1 MGRWKIG
8 TVATVTEGWGFN
20 ITDER
25 DRPLVVFAYETHGEA
40 VVAAGGFRP
49 AEQAGLAAAGVVGDL
64 LGLSAVVAAE
74 DEIASAPLGRH
85 VSNRLHDQ
93 LPCIQCGGSRELPRC
108 SKAST
113 GEA

>member
-40 VVAAGGFRP
+40 VVAA
-49 AEQAGLAAAGVVGDL
+49 
-64 LGLSAVVAAE
+64 
-74 DEIASAPLGRH
+74 RH
-85 VSNRLHDQ
+85 V
-93 LPCIQCGGSRELPRC
+93 
-108 SKAST
+108 
-113 GEA
+113 EAAVERALGIRPILQE